1 MQEAEERE
9 KAAAQELFKAK
20 QQEKTSKDVDSTK
33 DKDEKNLIM
42 EMERKLEFINDI
54 VTRNKL

>member
-1 MQEAEERE
+1 MKEAEERE

-20 QQEKTSKDVDSTK
+20 QQEKNTKEMEGTK

-42 EMERKLEFINDI
+42 EMERRLEFINDI

>member
-33 DKDEKNLIM
+33 DKDEKTLIM
-42 EMERKLEFINDI
+42 
-54 VTRNKL
+54 